1 MNSKFYGN
9 IKSVMSVLEIKLM
22 LEKMIE
28 SVSQKVTACLELK
41 NKCFINKLIIAT
53 CNKLFIHK
61 YLQ

>member
-1 MNSKFYGN
+1 MNSKFYDN

-41 NKCFINKLIIAT
+41 NKCFINKLIET